1 MASGDIFRERWGSFS
16 PLSVHGTLAVCS
28 QAPILMSVLWGKGQ
42 KKEKKKRSR
51 PALPG
56 EIKLTPRSEITIKTE
71 SYRVAPVGVE
81 EVPRWERSTGTRGV
95 KNEERE
101 YVNTDLS
108 VCSSFFILT
117 TWKLCITFPILF
129 RKLQNSEI
137 STYTQVHAAH
147 EQLNLDWSL
156 GLSVSKVLAHPT
168 LSWTWDL
175 RNEYELD
182 GSRY

>member
-1 MASGDIFRERWGSFS
+1 MASGDILRERWGSFS

-28 QAPILMSVLWGKGQ
+28 QAPVLMSVLWGKGQ
-42 KKEKKKRSR
+42 KKEKKGSR
-51 PALPG
+51 PALLG
-56 EIKLTPRSEITIKTE
+56 EIKLTPGSEITIKTE
-71 SYRVAPVGVE
+71 SYRVAPVGAE
-81 EVPRWERSTGTRGV
+81 EVPRRERSTGTRGV
-95 KNEERE
+95 NKKGRE

-137 STYTQVHAAH
+137 STYTQVRAAH

-182 GSRY
+182 GSWY